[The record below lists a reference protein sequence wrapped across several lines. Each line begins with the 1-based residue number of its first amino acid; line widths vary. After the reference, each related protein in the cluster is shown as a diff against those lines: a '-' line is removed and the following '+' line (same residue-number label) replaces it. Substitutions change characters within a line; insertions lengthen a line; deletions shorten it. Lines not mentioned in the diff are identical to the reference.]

1 MEKKFILTK
10 LIFTIA
16 SLIVLNSCFAQPSI
30 GTNSGEGLGQYGFIE
45 KDATTFARLYKNN
58 YDNIFQL
65 RARWYVTNRIGN
77 NQEYIYNTNDGS
89 EGSWNCNNGIA
100 SKTTPNFSSSNFG
113 SSWVAGSDAYV
124 SVYAQYGCPM
134 NSESHT
140 SGEGFNERQYQIFD
154 FEVKNDYTTGGLFDA
169 DGNCGQTATAGSNI
183 VASFTVDFGSITNK
197 TFNRFFFQN
206 TGSFAEGVQIPN
218 NGFKLFYEPST
229 GSETF
234 SGSESWT
241 TLYGDWGGNATNNN
255 IYGADDMNI
264 SISSKMRF
272 YVVLCDIING
282 SVDPS
287 SIGSFPNAVALT
299 LLNDGISIGGGG
311 LKNNSQTLARIA
323 ETSFSYTAPLPVKL
337 TSFTANTENSLVH
350 LNWETAVEENNDYF
364 EVQRSVNAKNFETI
378 GKVNG
383 NSSTLTSHLYHFT
396 DIDAQ
401 NGVNYYRLKQ
411 VDYDKKQEFSRI
423 ISVSVVNENK
433 FDFTIFPNP
442 SNEIIVIKNLK
453 VGNTVELFSSFNRL
467 EKSAMATSDMVEFNI
482 HNLSAGM
489 YIIRVKQQ
497 NGSVA
502 TKKLVIE

>member
-1 MEKKFILTK
+1 MRKLV
-10 LIFTIA
+10 LIF
-16 SLIVLNSCFAQPSI
+16 LFAFISNCLYSQ
-30 GTNSGEGLGQYGFIE
+30 LGFNGHIP
-45 KDATTFARLYKNN
+45 ATTIPYNASPYTYNPKMLQLAGSGTASNKIFSGYSADNFVNFNFDTGGKNV
-58 YDNIFQL
+58 YL
-65 RARWYVTNRIGN
+65 VYT
-77 NQEYIYNTNDGS
+77 TDGS
-89 EGSWNCNNGIA
+89 NPNKTNGTPIVCGFSTYNNPDRLWLCNIPA
-100 SKTTPNFSSSNFG
+100 SANTTGTTVKYIFYISNSDLA
-113 SSWVAGSDAYV
+113 SSWGRVDGQGGN
-124 SVYAQYGCPM
+124 QYL
-134 NSESHT
+134 T
-140 SGEGFNERQYQIFD
+140 
-154 FEVKNDYTTGGLFDA
+154 
-169 DGNCGQTATAGSNI
+169 
-183 VASFTVDFGSITNK
+183 
-197 TFNRFFFQN
+197 
-206 TGSFAEGVQIPN
+206 
-218 NGFKLFYEPST
+218 
-229 GSETF
+229 
-234 SGSESWT
+234 SWT
-241 TLYGDWGGNATNNN
+241 E
-255 IYGADDMNI
+255 
-264 SISSKMRF
+264 SSVQP
-272 YVVLCDIING
+272 Y
-282 SVDPS
+282 
-287 SIGSFPNAVALT
+287 
-299 LLNDGISIGGGG
+299 
-311 LKNNSQTLARIA
+311 Q
-323 ETSFSYTAPLPVKL
+323 YTVIDAALPVKL